1 MKRKGTTPDAGSQP
15 RARRGFRALLR
26 IPRRHRPAE
35 LLQPL
40 KASTTR
46 LVCGVLTL
54 TALSAITGIISYE
67 HGLAV
72 ARLVGNSGLVAYLV
86 PLVPDLM
93 IVTSS
98 LTLLE
103 ASAIRATR
111 PFMSM
116 LALVAGIGW
125 TVAMNVAA
133 GARHGPGGA
142 LLAAGIPLA
151 FVLAFEPLLWL
162 VRNSRPAARGQAPAS
177 RPEPPPLS
185 LDEAIEAAF
194 AAGLSKRQ
202 IALDFECGR
211 PRVDKTL
218 PPEPRA
224 AELAAAG
231 MNGSGS

>member
-1 MKRKGTTPDAGSQP
+1 MKRRGTTPAAGSQP
-15 RARRGFRALLR
+15 REARS
-26 IPRRHRPAE
+26 P
-35 LLQPL
+35 
-40 KASTTR
+40 R
-46 LVCGVLTL
+46 LVCAVLTL
-54 TALSAITGIISYE
+54 AALSAITGIVSYE
-67 HGLAV
+67 HGLEV
-72 ARLVGNSGLVAYLV
+72 VRLVGNVGLVAYLV

-103 ASAIRATR
+103 ASATKAAR
-111 PFMSM
+111 PVMSM

-133 GARHGPGGA
+133 GARHGWGGA
-142 LLAAGIPLA
+142 LVAAGVPLA
-151 FVLAFEPLLWL
+151 FVLTFESLLWL
-162 VRNSRPAARGQAPAS
+162 FRQNRPAILQPAECDH
-177 RPEPPPLS
+177 PEPAPPLS

-218 PPEPRA
+218 PPEPRLP
-224 AELAAAG
+224 ELAAAG
-231 MNGSGS
+231 MNGSAA